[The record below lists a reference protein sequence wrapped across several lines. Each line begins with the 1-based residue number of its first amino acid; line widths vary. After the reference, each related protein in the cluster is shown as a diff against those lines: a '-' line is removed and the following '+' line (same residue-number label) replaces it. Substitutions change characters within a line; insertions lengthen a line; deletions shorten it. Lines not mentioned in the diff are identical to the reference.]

1 MAQLCP
7 ELMTLAHARSQM
19 SVDVNHISQDTLVS
33 QFKPSR
39 SLNLIGP
46 FDRCVIIFLDPKT
59 GHSWCLEECPKPECG
74 DNEQWNDC
82 GSCEETKC
90 CQGDDCGTSTGA
102 CTTVCQ
108 PRCECAEGNCLNH
121 CISYVVLPIVK
132 SLKLCLNHF
141 QDMLETRTTFVLFQ
155 KLASVSLYA
164 FKYGN
169 ITLKQN
175 LKHSNI
181 YNII

>member
-1 MAQLCP
+1 M
-7 ELMTLAHARSQM
+7 
-19 SVDVNHISQDTLVS
+19 
-33 QFKPSR
+33 
-39 SLNLIGP
+39 SLNLIEP
-46 FDRCVIIFLDPKT
+46 SDRRVIIFLDPKT

-121 CISYVVLPIVK
+121 CVSYVVLPIVK
-132 SLKLCLNHF
+132 PLKLCLNRF